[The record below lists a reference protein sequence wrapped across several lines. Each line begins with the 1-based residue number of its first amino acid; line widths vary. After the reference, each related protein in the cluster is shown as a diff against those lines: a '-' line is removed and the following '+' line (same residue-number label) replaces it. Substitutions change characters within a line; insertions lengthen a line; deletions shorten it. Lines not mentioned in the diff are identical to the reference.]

1 MKQIGHDL
9 ITINGIEYV
18 RKDSL
23 GVLEGLNL
31 DNIHIIIHRKNIEIK
46 GKICFYCGNILDKE
60 EIKKLTKHHSIP
72 KRLNSAY
79 NVFIP
84 LCKDCHQK
92 INRNIKR
99 EK

>member
-18 RKDSL
+18 KKSSL
-23 GVLEGLNL
+23 GILDGLNL
-31 DNIHIIIHRKNIEIK
+31 DNIHITIYRKNIEIMS
-46 GKICFYCGNILDKE
+46 KICFYCAKIFEGEK
-60 EIKKLTKHHSIP
+60 IKKLTKHHSIP

-84 LCKDCHQK
+84 VCSNCHLK
-92 INRNIKR
+92 INKSIKR
-99 EK
+99 KK